1 MRSRGQ
7 LVTYEQLAEAVWAVT
22 TGPESNSLE
31 VHVSRIRQKL
41 EGGGESR
48 LIQTV
53 RGIGY
58 RFIAEA
64 PERAQ
69 GADKSSEEVST

>member
-1 MRSRGQ
+1 
-7 LVTYEQLAEAVWAVT
+7 VTYEQLAEAVWAVT

-41 EGGGESR
+41 ESGGESR
-48 LIQTV
+48 LVQTV

-58 RFIAEA
+58 RFIAE
-64 PERAQ
+64 P
-69 GADKSSEEVST
+69 KEEVST